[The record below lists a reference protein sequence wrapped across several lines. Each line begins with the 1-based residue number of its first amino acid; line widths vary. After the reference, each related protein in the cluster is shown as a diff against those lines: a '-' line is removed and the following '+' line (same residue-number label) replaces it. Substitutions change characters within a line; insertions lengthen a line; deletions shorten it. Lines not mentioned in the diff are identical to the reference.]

1 VESVYPPSDRT
12 AGETITDLCGGPFL
26 IKIRHFPGK
35 LFFRIRLFIHLSQ
48 KGSFMA
54 DATDQDTYLD
64 TKKHHFFKEI
74 DKLADQTAAGDAR

>member
-1 VESVYPPSDRT
+1 
-12 AGETITDLCGGPFL
+12 
-26 IKIRHFPGK
+26 
-35 LFFRIRLFIHLSQ
+35 
-48 KGSFMA
+48 MA